1 MATLVL
7 AADLGGTSARV
18 AVFAAAETGLAP
30 VHAVIHPASALTG
43 VAAVLELIPATLRGE
58 VAAACLAVAGPVRE
72 GRARLTNLPWEVEA
86 AAVAEQL
93 RVPSEKV
100 ALLNDLEAIA
110 WAIPTLPRAALH
122 TLHPGVSSPGN
133 IALVAAGTGLG
144 EAGLIWDG
152 RRHVP
157 FGGEGGHADF
167 APRDEVEWELTRAL
181 AARHGRVSWER
192 VVSGPGLVELY
203 RFLAGYRRGEVPSVV
218 AEALTAGAGAAAVAQ
233 AALAGSC
240 PVAVEAVHRFL
251 GLLGAEAGNLAL
263 KLKAQGGVYLGGGMA
278 PKLLSQLKEGPFLES
293 FLAKGRMR
301 PLLESFPV
309 HVILDEGAGLAGAA
323 LVAARLAGAPA
334 EADGP

>member
-1 MATLVL
+1 MAPLVL

-18 AVFAAAETGLAP
+18 AVHAAAGEELTPL
-30 VHAVIHPASALTG
+30 HTVIHPASALAG

-58 VAAACLAVAGPVRE
+58 VAAACLAVAGPVQG
-72 GRARLTNLPWEVEA
+72 GRARLTNLPWEVDA
-86 AAVAEQL
+86 AGVA
-93 RVPSEKV
+93 RVLELPAGRV
-100 ALLNDLEAIA
+100 AIVNDLEAIA
-110 WAIPTLPRAALH
+110 WAIPTLLPAALH
-122 TLHPGVSSPGN
+122 MLHRGAPGQGN
-133 IALVAAGTGLG
+133 VALVAAGTGLG

-192 VVSGPGLVELY
+192 VVSGPGLVALY
-203 RFLAGYRRGEVPSVV
+203 RFLAEYRGGAIPPPL
-218 AEALTAGAGAAAVAQ
+218 AEALAAGAGAAAVAQ
-233 AALAGSC
+233 AAREGSC
-240 PVAVEAVHRFL
+240 PVAVEAVHRFV

-278 PKLLSQLKEGPFLES
+278 PKLLPKLQEGPFMES

-323 LVAARLAGAPA
+323 RVAARLAGSPA
-334 EADGP
+334 GADGP